1 MPSHAF
7 AFSTLCIMPAAMRQ
21 PAVALAVAL
30 AVLAGVATCAT
41 TNDVV
46 TTTAEKGR
54 QRSSLYPA
62 RPSTQPS
69 APIADPPLSRPTMH
83 LTLTREG
90 LQALLD
96 TLVPASDTGSYALL
110 GARTWKWERSPFS
123 LAFDDARKAMTATTD
138 VTATVGLPGTSMVVA
153 LQVVADVQPVLT
165 STHALVLQA
174 VAVKVTSTDRRLKVA
189 DFAANLMSHVETTLS
204 DKLTSLRVDLR
215 PAFSSLHEKLAA
227 PLFLP
232 LSPASACFTL
242 DLRAIEAGPSV
253 LADGLE
259 KQLALTVA
267 PSLTMPCTV
276 KDERG
281 ELVTIDEAS
290 TTPRA
295 LPPLPSL
302 ANASGVEGGPFTLTI
317 PIAAGYDE
325 LQKAMNRAFV
335 DGKLFISTEQPA
347 LYIANPEVFSSAGDV
362 VVRVQLG
369 GYVEKAGLQI
379 DVDGDLYLA
388 GRPTVRDNFLEFPD
402 LKPTVET
409 DQALLKAAL
418 ALKGDELVG
427 AVKRALRLDL
437 SARMRSVKQK
447 LIDSLTMRTVVVEGV
462 APLCTRVDIGRISI
476 DDIAVHDP
484 YLRATVTA
492 TAMLSASLPCPGERA
507 AVPAAPVSAVAAP

>member
-1 MPSHAF
+1 
-7 AFSTLCIMPAAMRQ
+7 MRQ
-21 PAVALAVAL
+21 LAVAL
-30 AVLAGVATCAT
+30 ATASVVIAVCSACAT
-41 TNDVV
+41 ANDVV
-46 TTTAEKGR
+46 TTTAPNGR

-62 RPSTQPS
+62 RPSSQAS

-110 GARTWKWERSPFS
+110 GARTWKWQRSPFV

-138 VTATVGLPGTSMVVA
+138 VTATVDVPGTSMIVT

-174 VAVKVTSTDRRLKVA
+174 VAVKVTSNDRRLKVA
-189 DFAANLMSHVETTLS
+189 DFAANLMSHVETTLR

-215 PAFSSLHEKLAA
+215 PAFSSLHEKLGA

-259 KQLALTVA
+259 KQLALTIA
-267 PSLTMPCTV
+267 PSLTMPCTM

-281 ELVTIDEAS
+281 DLVTIDEAS
-290 TTPRA
+290 TTPRS

-302 ANASGVEGGPFTLTI
+302 ANASGVEGGPFKLTI
-317 PIAAGYDE
+317 PVAAGYDE
-325 LQKAMNRAFV
+325 LQKAMSLAFV
-335 DGKLFISTEQPA
+335 DGKLFISTDQPA
-347 LYIANPEVFSSAGDV
+347 LYITNPEVFSSAGDV

-369 GYVEKAGLQI
+369 GYVEKAGIQI

-418 ALKGDELVG
+418 ALKGDELVA

-437 SARMRSVKQK
+437 SARMTTVKQK
-447 LIDSLTMRTVVVEGV
+447 LIDSLTMRTTIVDGV
-462 APLCTRVDIGRISI
+462 APLCTRVDIGRISV
-476 DDIAVHDP
+476 DEIAVHDP

-492 TAMLSASLPCPGERA
+492 TAMLSASLPCAGEPA
-507 AVPAAPVSAVAAP
+507 LTPVIVPVPAAAPAAPATP